1 MLATPKS
8 LRMHIGLF
16 GRRNVGKSSLMNS
29 LLGFPLSIV
38 SEVAG
43 TTTDPVEKAIEMP
56 PLGPVVFVDT
66 AGVDDVGDLGAL
78 RSAKTREVLERVD
91 LAVVLCDETGLGP
104 FECELIASLRARNTP
119 ILCVFNK
126 SDRGELSLEDARAL
140 LGDAGEAV
148 SISVKTGRNL
158 DAVRESL
165 IRIAPEDRLLEP
177 PLVADLVPAGG
188 LVVLVVPID
197 LGAPKGR
204 LILPQV
210 QAIREILDA
219 DASCIVVK
227 ERELIGALENSRRPP
242 SLVICDSQIV
252 LKAAADTPLE
262 IPLTTFSIVMA
273 RLKADLVR
281 LAEGAAVLHQL
292 QPRDHVLVA
301 EACTHDPIC
310 DDIGRVKIPRWLR
323 QFAGGALRVDFSGG
337 KHFPEDLSKY
347 KLIIQCGACMV
358 TRKHMLSWLFR
369 AERQGVPMTNYGL
382 SISVVQGVLERSLEP
397 FPEAY
402 RAYEAALREARCLAG
417 TK

>member
-1 MLATPKS
+1 MS
-8 LRMHIGLF
+8 
-16 GRRNVGKSSLMNS
+16 
-29 LLGFPLSIV
+29 
-38 SEVAG
+38 
-43 TTTDPVEKAIEMP
+43 AISAPCAP
-56 PLGPVVFVDT
+56 PRL
-66 AGVDDVGDLGAL
+66 
-78 RSAKTREVLERVD
+78 REVLERVD

-165 IRIAPEDRLLEP
+165 ICIAPEDRLLEP

-281 LAEGAAVLHQL
+281 LAEGAAVLHLL

>member
-16 GRRNVGKSSLMNS
+16 GRRNVGKSSLMNA

-56 PLGPVVFVDT
+56 PLGPVVLVDT
-66 AGVDDVGDLGAL
+66 AGVDDVGALGVL
-78 RSAKTREVLERVD
+78 RSAKTQEVLERVD
-91 LAVVLCDETGLGP
+91 FALVLCDETGLGS
-104 FECELIASLRARNTP
+104 FERKLIASLQALKTP

-126 SDRGELSLEDARAL
+126 SDRGEPSLDEARAL
-140 LGDAGEAV
+140 LGDGGEAV
-148 SISVKTGRNL
+148 GISVKTGRNL

-165 IRIAPEDRLLEP
+165 IRIAPEDRFFEP

-204 LILPQV
+204 LIPPQV

-219 DASCIVVK
+219 DADCIVVK
-227 ERELIGALENSRRPP
+227 ERELIRALENSRRPP

-252 LKAAADTPLE
+252 LKAAADTPPE

-281 LAEGAAVLHQL
+281 LAEGAAMLHQL
-292 QPRDHVLVA
+292 RPRDHVLVA
-301 EACTHDPIC
+301 EACTHDLIC

-323 QFAGGALRVDFSGG
+323 QFAGGELSVDFSGG

-358 TRKHMLSWLFR
+358 TRKHMLSWLYR
-369 AERQGVPMTNYGL
+369 AEQQGVPMTNYGL

-402 RAYEAALREARCLAG
+402 RAYEAAMRKAPAEA
-417 TK
+417 

>member
-8 LRMHIGLF
+8 LRLHIGLF
-16 GRRNVGKSSLMNS
+16 GRRNVGKSSLMNA

-56 PLGPVVFVDT
+56 PLGPVVFIDT

-78 RSAKTREVLERVD
+78 RSAKTREILERVD
-91 LAVVLCDETGLGP
+91 FALVLCDETGVGP
-104 FECELIASLRARNTP
+104 FERELIADLRERKTP
-119 ILCVFNK
+119 VLCVFNK
-126 SDRGELSLEDARAL
+126 SDLGQPSLEEARTL

-148 SISVKTGRNL
+148 SISVKAGRNL

-165 IRIAPEDRLLEP
+165 IRIAPEDRILEP

-188 LVVLVVPID
+188 SVLLVVPID

-219 DASCIVVK
+219 DATCTVVK
-227 ERELIGALENSRRPP
+227 ERELIAALDNSRRRP

-252 LKAAADTPLE
+252 LKAAADTPPD

-281 LAEGAAVLHQL
+281 LAEGAAVLHRL
-292 QPRDHVLVA
+292 RPRDRVLVA
-301 EACTHDPIC
+301 EACTHDLIC

-323 QFAGGALRVDFSGG
+323 QFAGGELSIDFSGG
-337 KHFPEDLSKY
+337 KHFPEDVSRY

-358 TRKHMLSWLFR
+358 TRKHMLSWVYR

-402 RAYEAALREARCLAG
+402 RAYEAAMRKAPAEA
-417 TK
+417 